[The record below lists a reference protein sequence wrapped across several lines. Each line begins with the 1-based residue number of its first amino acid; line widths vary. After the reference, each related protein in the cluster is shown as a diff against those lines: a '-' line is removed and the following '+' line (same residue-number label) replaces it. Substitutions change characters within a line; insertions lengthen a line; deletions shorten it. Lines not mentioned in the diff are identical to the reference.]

1 MKAAVAFGCG
11 VLFAV
16 GLALAGMTNPAKVIG
31 FLDVAGR
38 WDPTLVFVIGS
49 ALAVYALAWRLRR
62 RSPAPFLG
70 ATYPAP
76 PRRGIDARL
85 LGGAA
90 IFGVGWGIAGYCP
103 GPAIASLAVSAA
115 APVFVVAMLVGMAAA
130 GRRERLETAA
140 ESC

>member
-1 MKAAVAFGCG
+1 VKAAFAFGCG

-16 GLALAGMTNPAKVIG
+16 GLALAGMTNPPKVIA
-31 FLDVAGR
+31 FLDVAGH
-38 WDPTLVFVIGS
+38 WDPTLAFVMGS

-62 RSPAPFLG
+62 RSAAPLLG
-70 ATYPAP
+70 AVYPDP
-76 PRRGIDARL
+76 PRGGIDARL

-90 IFGVGWGIAGYCP
+90 IFGVGWGIGGYCP
-103 GPAIASLAVSAA
+103 GPAIASLTVSAA